1 MQFKSLS
8 LPSPIPLRN
17 PNFRRFSQS
26 SLHFN
31 FSGFPLSFRSSPLQI
46 RNCKLLRSL
55 IKNGDG
61 VSGRN
66 PEGRSKCNCSSES
79 VSWSEDEEEAVD
91 VGVSK
96 SQALTNQSILSQIKE
111 IIMFSGPA
119 TGLWICAPLMSL
131 ISTAIV
137 GRGSSTELAALGP
150 GTVFCDNMNLLFMF
164 LSIATSNMVATS
176 LAKGDKDEVQH
187 QISVLLF
194 VGLILGTLMLL
205 FTQFL
210 GGWALTAFT
219 GPKNIQIVPVAS
231 KYVQIRG
238 LAWPAVLYGLVAQS
252 ASLGMK
258 DSWGPLKALVIASA
272 VNGIG
277 HLVLCS
283 FLQYGLAGAAWAT
296 LASQIVAAYMMVEA
310 LNKKGYNSFAISAPS
325 PSEFLK
331 IFGIAAPVFV
341 TMFSKV
347 AFYSLI
353 TYFATAMGTNTVAA
367 HQVMI
372 QMYSMCVVW
381 GEPLS
386 QTAQSFMPELLY
398 GSNRSLVKAQN
409 LLKSLLI
416 IGTLLGVVI
425 ATIGMAVPWLIP
437 NIFTPDPKVIREMH
451 NVLLMFFVALSVTPC
466 THSLEG
472 TLLAGRDLKYI
483 SLTMSGCFG
492 LGALLLLLVST
503 KGYGLPG
510 CWCALVGFQWAR
522 FFLALWRLLSPNGM
536 LGSQETQFELN
547 KLKAA

>member
-1 MQFKSLS
+1 MQLKSLS
-8 LPSPIPLRN
+8 LPSPISLRN
-17 PNFRRFSQS
+17 PNFRRFSQP

-31 FSGFPLSFRSSPLQI
+31 SSGFPLSFRISPLKS
-46 RNCKLLRSL
+46 RHCSLLRSF
-55 IKNGDG
+55 IRNDYG
-61 VSGRN
+61 VSGSN
-66 PEGRSKCNCSSES
+66 SEARSKCNCSSES
-79 VSWSEDEEEAVD
+79 VSWSEDEQGAVEF
-91 VGVSK
+91 GTSK
-96 SQALTNQSILSQIKE
+96 GQALTNQSILSQIKE

-131 ISTAIV
+131 ISTAVV

-194 VGLILGTLMLL
+194 VGLICGTLMLL

-219 GPKNIQIVPVAS
+219 GPKNVQIVPAAS

-258 DSWGPLKALVIASA
+258 DSWGPLKSLVIASA
-272 VNGIG
+272 VNGLG
-277 HLVLCS
+277 HVVLCN
-283 FLQYGLAGAAWAT
+283 FLHYGLAGAAWST
-296 LASQIVAAYMMVEA
+296 LASQIVAAYMMIGE
-310 LNKKGYNSFAISAPS
+310 LNKKGYNSFAISVPS
-325 PSEFLK
+325 PSECLQ

-353 TYFATAMGTNTVAA
+353 TYFATAMGTHTVAA

-398 GSNRSLVKAQN
+398 GFNQSLVKAQN

-416 IGTLLGVVI
+416 IGTLLGLVI
-425 ATIGMAVPWLIP
+425 GTIGMSVPWLLP
-437 NIFTPDPKVIREMH
+437 NIFTPDLNVIQEMH
-451 NVLLMFFVALSVTPC
+451 NVLLMFFLALSVAPC

-472 TLLAGRDLKYI
+472 TLLILDSGLLLQNHATGLLI
-483 SLTMSGCFG
+483 SLYLQMPEEDFIGT
-492 LGALLLLLVST
+492 
-503 KGYGLPG
+503 
-510 CWCALVGFQWAR
+510 
-522 FFLALWRLLSPNGM
+522 N
-536 LGSQETQFELN
+536 
-547 KLKAA
+547 